1 MNIVLRVIIDI
12 FILGGCFFALA
23 GAVGIVRMPDT
34 FSRMQSST
42 NITTLGVLLTLIGAL
57 LYCIFVMHSWGSA
70 AKVVVI
76 GVLTVLANPVG
87 GHAIARAAYRIGIRP
102 QRELVI
108 DDLADPE
115 ACAEP
120 ETEAE
125 GGQPAGQRDVGVS
138 THSTSHRPAGC
149 PSSADH
155 LRLRAQSPSAFKK
168 TKKWYYSAKV
178 L

>member
-1 MNIVLRVIIDI
+1 
-12 FILGGCFFALA
+12 
-23 GAVGIVRMPDT
+23 MPDT

-102 QRELVI
+102 ERELVI

-115 ACAEP
+115 ACVQP
-120 ETEAE
+120 ETEAAEDAAAELPAVEKE
-125 GGQPAGQRDVGVS
+125 GEQA
-138 THSTSHRPAGC
+138 
-149 PSSADH
+149 
-155 LRLRAQSPSAFKK
+155 
-168 TKKWYYSAKV
+168 
-178 L
+178 